1 LSAVTTVR
9 PNSTVQ
15 LGSWT
20 VVGAANAHT
29 ALSDNTDTTYV
40 QLTPRCR
47 LDTQRLRLGLPTI
60 TIPTG
65 AQISSVGVRIR
76 IQTVVFP
83 APQPICLGWF
93 RCHRPP
99 NILTIII
106 DFILLLL
113 FGWRCPRQPTV
124 VWVEQ
129 DLEDLTS
136 DPDGN
141 PWTLASFNQFEV
153 HLGRDDVSGNPL
165 RISEVYVDVTY
176 TQQAV
181 ITVTA
186 PTGTI
191 TTTCR
196 PTVTWTYTSPDSNP
210 QAAYNVAIYTAAQV
224 AAGGFVPFVTP
235 PIQSSGLTFGEDLQW
250 NLATDIVNGGYSAY
264 VQVNQVWP
272 GTQDFPS
279 GIASITWTQSIA
291 GAPNAV
297 ISNSLF
303 DTVYNRVRLDITTG
317 SPTPATV
324 AYAVQASRDSGV
336 TYGPV
341 RNALL
346 LTNTGGTMTVYDYEA
361 PLNVPS
367 KYRVLAYGQ
376 TGSLLFA
383 AAAYSNVVTVTPQVD
398 GCWLKDVFDPTVNTF
413 LPVAYQGDARTQRR
427 VQGTFEVIS
436 GDLTADKI
444 VVNGPVYGPEGT
456 LTLIFT
462 GHDPSNYLSAFNQLN
477 ESGHILLLQYPNG
490 DQLYVLFGPGAVG
503 SDQAVEYELVPNYH
517 KLTVSYTSVGT
528 PAITV

>member
-1 LSAVTTVR
+1 MSATTTVR

-15 LGSWT
+15 LGSWS

-99 NILTIII
+99 NIITIII

-129 DLEDLTS
+129 QLENLTS

-165 RISEVYVDVTY
+165 RISEVYVDITY

-210 QAAYNVAIYTAAQV
+210 QASYNVAIYTAAQV

-235 PIQSSGLTFGEDLQW
+235 PIQTSGVTFGEDLQW
-250 NLATDIVNGGYSAY
+250 NLTTDIVNGGYSAY

-272 GTQDFPS
+272 GSNDFPS

-317 SPTPATV
+317 GPTPAT
-324 AYAVQASRDSGV
+324 AAFAVQASRDSGV

-361 PLNVPS
+361 PLNAPS

-398 GCWLKDVFDPTVNTF
+398 VPWLKDPLDPTVNTPF
-413 LPVAYQGDARTQRR
+413 PIAYQGDARTVRR

-436 GDLTADKI
+436 GGLTADKI
-444 VVNGPVYGPEGT
+444 VVNGPQYGPEGT
-456 LTLIFT
+456 YTLNFYK
-462 GHDPSNYLSAFNQLN
+462 DQPADYWSAFKQLDQ
-477 ESGHILLLQYPNG
+477 SGHILLVQYTNG
-490 DQLYVLFGPGAVG
+490 EQLYILFGPGAAG
-503 SDQAVEYELVPNYH
+503 SDMSYEWEVVPNYH
-517 KLTVSYTSVGT
+517 KVSVSYTSVG
-528 PAITV
+528 PPPITS

>member
-1 LSAVTTVR
+1 MSAVTTVR
-9 PNSTVQ
+9 PNATVQ
-15 LGSWT
+15 AGSWT
-20 VVGAANAHT
+20 TVGAANPHT
-29 ALSDNTDTTYV
+29 AVSDNTDTTYV

-76 IQTVVFP
+76 IQTVVYP

-99 NILTIII
+99 NIITVII

-129 DLEDLTS
+129 DLENLTS

-153 HLGRDDVSGNPL
+153 QLGRDDSATNPL

-176 TQQAV
+176 TQQSTV
-181 ITVTA
+181 TVTA

-191 TTTCR
+191 TNTCR
-196 PTVTWTYTSPDSNP
+196 PTVTWTYASPDSNP
-210 QAAYNVAIYTAAQV
+210 QAWFNVAIYTAAQV

-235 PIQSSGLTFGEDLQW
+235 PIQTSGLTYGEDLQW
-250 NLATDIVNGGYSAY
+250 NLTTDITNGGYSAY
-264 VQVNQVWP
+264 VQVGQTWP
-272 GTQDFPS
+272 GSTDFPS
-279 GIASITWTQSIA
+279 GIASITWTQSIS

-297 ISNSLF
+297 ITNSLF
-303 DTVYNRVRLDITTG
+303 DFVYNRVQLNITTG
-317 SPTPATV
+317 GPTPATV

-367 KYRVLAYGQ
+367 MYRVLAYGQ

-383 AAAYSNVVTVTPQVD
+383 AAGFSNVVTVTPHSSIP
-398 GCWLKDVFDPTVNTF
+398 WLKDVLDPTVNTPF
-413 LPVAYQGDARTQRR
+413 PIAYQGDARTVRK

-436 GDLTADKI
+436 GELLADKI
-444 VVNGPVYGPEGT
+444 VVNGPQYGPEGT
-456 LTLIFT
+456 YTLNFN
-462 GHDPSNYLSAFNQLN
+462 SNQAADYWAAFKQLN
-477 ESGHILLLQYPNG
+477 QSGHILLVQYSNG
-490 DQLYVLFGPGAVG
+490 EQLYVLFGPGAAG
-503 SDQAVEYELVPNYH
+503 SDMTYDWELTPDYRVV
-517 KLTVSYTSVGT
+517 TVSYTSVAA
-528 PAITV
+528 PPITA